1 MKITNIKHWTI
12 VKKQIKLSETQLHNI
27 ILESVNRILNEGIE
41 YDDYGA
47 IADALEECGWAYS
60 DSSDVVN
67 RQTGQKGIRYRI
79 EPYNRNLKGIK
90 PCSAEEVKNRMI
102 QLLGEENVVFS
113 EGTYRY
119 APELKALSM
128 VVLENGNMSESIE
141 IKPEN
146 KGKFNATKKRTGKST
161 EELLHS
167 KNPLTR
173 KRANFVKNSKKWK
186 H

>member
-1 MKITNIKHWTI
+1 M
-12 VKKQIKLSETQLHNI
+12 KKQIKLSETQLHNI
-27 ILESVNRILNEGIE
+27 IVESVNRILNEGIE
-41 YDDYGA
+41 YDDHWA
-47 IADALEECGWAYS
+47 IADALEECGWEYS

-67 RQTGQKGIRYRI
+67 QKTGQKGIRYRI

-90 PCSAEEVKNRMI
+90 PCSAEEVKNHMI
-102 QLLGEENVVFS
+102 QILGEENVVFS

-119 APELKALSM
+119 APELKTLSM

>member
-1 MKITNIKHWTI
+1 M
-12 VKKQIKLSETQLHNI
+12 KKQIRLTETQLHSI
-27 ILESVNRILNEGIE
+27 ILESVNKMLNEGIE
-41 YDDYGA
+41 YDDHWA

-67 RQTGQKGIRYRI
+67 QKTGQKGIRYRI
-79 EPYNRNLKGIK
+79 EPYHRNLNGMK
-90 PCSAEEVKNRMI
+90 PCSAEEVKNHMI
-102 QLLGEENVVFS
+102 QILGEENVVFS

-141 IKPEN
+141 IKPKN

-173 KRANFVKNSKKWK
+173 KRANFAKNAKKWK